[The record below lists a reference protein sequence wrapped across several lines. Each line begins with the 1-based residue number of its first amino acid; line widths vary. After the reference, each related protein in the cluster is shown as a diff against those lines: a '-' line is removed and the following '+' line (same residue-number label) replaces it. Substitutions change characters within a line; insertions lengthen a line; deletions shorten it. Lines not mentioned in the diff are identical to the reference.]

1 MRAVGVDL
9 GTVRVG
15 IAVSDE
21 LGLLA
26 HPRPHLDGRDRA
38 ALIGELCRLAAAEGI
53 DLFVVGLPTRLD
65 GRASASTRR
74 ARSFAAA
81 LAERSGKRVELTDER
96 WTTVEARRRLREGGV
111 RERQGRQRV
120 DSAAAA
126 VLLQAWMDA
135 HRVEAS

>member
-65 GRASASTRR
+65 GRESASTRR
-74 ARSFAAA
+74 ARSFAVA

-111 RERQGRQRV
+111 RERQGRQRI